1 MINIV
6 LDVMAGDEGVE
17 ANINGALASLDGTFT
32 VFLVGDENVIQNQIS
47 QKINKFPES
56 TKIIHAESSI
66 SMDAKIS
73 EFRSDRSSSIYH
85 GLKQIKEH
93 KADAFISIGNSGAIF
108 ANALKVLGRMPG
120 ISRPGFAIPIPSING
135 TRILIDGG
143 ANADSKTE
151 NYLHFALLGAQYY
164 QSVFKKINPKIGLLS
179 IGSESTKGNQLTLEA
194 YKLLEMHCPNFIGNI
209 EGTDLTNALDVDV
222 VVTDGFTGN
231 IALKS
236 IEGLAELIKANLLKE
251 SQSSLIS
258 KIGLLLLKPS
268 IKKIYKRLDYR
279 QYGAVPLLG
288 VNGLVYVGH
297 GRSDSSAVEN
307 AINDT
312 VQSVRND
319 LVSSLEQSI
328 VSTSNN

>member
-1 MINIV
+1 MINIA

-17 ANINGALASLDGTFT
+17 ANVNGALAALDGTF
-32 VFLVGDENVIQNQIS
+32 VVSLVGDENVIKSYIR
-47 QKINKFPES
+47 QKKSKFPENI
-56 TKIIHAESSI
+56 KIVHTESSI
-66 SMDAKIS
+66 SMDAKIAD
-73 EFRSDRSSSIYH
+73 FRSDRSSSIYE
-85 GLKQIKEH
+85 GLKQVKDSY
-93 KADAFISIGNSGAIF
+93 ADAFISIGNSGAIF

-120 ISRPGFAIPIPSING
+120 ISRPGFAIPIPSIHG

-143 ANADSKTE
+143 ANADSKVE

-164 QSVFKKINPKIGLLS
+164 QSVFRKTNPKVGLLS

-194 YKLLEMHCPNFIGNI
+194 YKLLESHCPNFIGNI
-209 EGTDLTNALDVDV
+209 EGTDLTNDLDVDV

-236 IEGLAELIKANLLKE
+236 IEGLAELIKANLLME
-251 SQSSLIS
+251 SKLSFVA

-297 GRSDSSAVEN
+297 GRSDSNAVKN
-307 AINDT
+307 AINAA
-312 VQSVRND
+312 VQSVQSD
-319 LVSSLEQSI
+319 LFASLELSI